1 MSGSQ
6 LLRALG
12 RSLGLGR
19 SQLKVDSRHVVL
31 ITGCDSGLG
40 HSLAVYCHDS
50 LQMTVVSCCHNL
62 KSEGAR
68 LLQALNPSK
77 DGPNRMYTLELDL
90 LEPDSIRLVHGQ
102 LRKILAQ
109 DPGYQLN
116 ALVNNAGVMCF
127 GEFEWQLPEQIETQI
142 NCNLLGTMRLTRE
155 LLPLLR
161 QQQGRIINVTSH
173 CGLQALPALG
183 PYAASKAALRFW
195 SDSLRV
201 ELQQYDMEVV
211 NFIPGSFVMDSN
223 IAARQQQHAQKMHEA
238 FTQEQHALYDTYF
251 EAFNSYLK
259 VLTGFKPPNRLR
271 NEALLAKFR
280 DALTSSQPLALY
292 IEEPWRYRLY
302 RWLFA
307 ICPTPLVD
315 WLTLRFCAM
324 PTYES
329 TKQATGDLVDS

>member
-6 LLRALG
+6 FLRALG
-12 RSLGLGR
+12 RTMGWGR

-40 HSLAVYCHDS
+40 HSMAVYCHES
-50 LQMTVVSCCHNL
+50 LHMTVVSCCHNL
-62 KSEGAR
+62 KSDGAK
-68 LLQALNPSK
+68 LLQSLNKSK
-77 DGPNRMYTLELDL
+77 DSPARMHTLELDL
-90 LEPDSIRLVHGQ
+90 LETDSIRLVHQQ
-102 LRKILAQ
+102 LRDILAK
-109 DPGYQLN
+109 DPSYRLT
-116 ALVNNAGVMCF
+116 ALINNAGVMCF
-127 GEFEWQLPEQIETQI
+127 GEFEWQLPEQIEAQI

-195 SDSLRV
+195 TDALRV
-201 ELQQYDMEVV
+201 ELQQYGMEVV
-211 NFIPGSFVMDSN
+211 NFIPGSFVLDSN
-223 IAARQQQHAQKMHEA
+223 IAARQQQHAQKMQEA
-238 FTQEQHALYDTYF
+238 FSQEQHALYDSYF
-251 EAFNSYLK
+251 EAFNGYLK
-259 VLTGFKPPNRLR
+259 VLSGFKPPNRLK
-271 NEALLAKFR
+271 NESLLEKFK

-292 IEEPWRYRLY
+292 IEEPRRYRLY
-302 RWLFA
+302 RWLFS

-329 TKQATGDLVDS
+329 THRQKKI